1 MCDEVSP
8 CHKSGVQRNMNKNQH
23 DMSGVVDLM
32 RPQTTGSERK
42 SHPIYVDLLPPCNEA
57 CPAGENIQSWLAH
70 AQAGDYYEAW
80 LELTKNNPF
89 PAIHGRVCYHPCET
103 ACNRVELNSSVS
115 IHAVERFLGDKALEE
130 NWQFQKNIPNSG
142 KRVMVIGAG
151 PSGLSAAYHLAM
163 LGHTVEIFEAGP
175 VSGGML
181 HFGIPAYRLPRD
193 ILQKEVDRLITLGI
207 KINLN
212 HKITDVLND
221 QKAGNFDAV
230 YLAIGAQAGSNI
242 NIPARDSAKILDAV
256 DVLKKAGV
264 GEKPLLG
271 RKVVIYGGG
280 NTAMDSARTAK
291 RLGADDAIIVY
302 RRDQNHMPAH
312 QFEVEEA
319 LEEGVKIKWLSTIKN
334 MDGTNI
340 TIEKVVLNDEG
351 KPVPTGEFET
361 LSADS
366 LILAVGQTT
375 ETDFLRSVDGVEF
388 KKDGTVIVD
397 THMQTGHAGIF
408 AGGDMVPADR
418 TVTTA
423 VGHGKKAA
431 HYVNAWLRDTL
442 YQPAAK
448 HRVIH
453 YQGMNLPIYSDAT
466 KSEQEELSLSNR
478 DNFNEVIEGLTER
491 QAQYEA
497 KRCLSCGNCY
507 ECDNCYAA
515 CPEGAIKKLGVGLGY
530 SVDLDK
536 CTGCAA
542 CYEQCPCHAI
552 DMQSEI

>member
-1 MCDEVSP
+1 
-8 CHKSGVQRNMNKNQH
+8 
-23 DMSGVVDLM
+23 MSGVIDLI
-32 RPQTTGSERK
+32 RPQTTGSVRK
-42 SHPIYVDLLPPCNEA
+42 SHPLYVDLLPPCNEA
-57 CPAGENIQSWLAH
+57 CPAGENIQAWLAH

-89 PAIHGRVCYHPCET
+89 PAIHGRVCYHPCES
-103 ACNRVELNSSVS
+103 ACNRGELNTPIS
-115 IHAVERFLGDKALEE
+115 IHAVERFLGDQALAE
-130 NWQFQKNIPNSG
+130 NWQFEKIVEASG

-151 PSGLSAAYHLAM
+151 PSGLSAAYHLTS
-163 LGHTVEIFEAGP
+163 LGHQVEIFEAGP

-193 ILQKEVDRLITLGI
+193 ILQKEVDRLLAMGI
-207 KINLN
+207 KIHLN
-212 HKITDVLND
+212 HKVEDVLAE
-221 QKAGNFDAV
+221 QKAGHFDAV
-230 YLAIGAQAGSNI
+230 YLAIGAQAGSHI
-242 NIPARDSAKILDAV
+242 DIPARDSAKILDAV
-256 DVLKKAGV
+256 DLLRKTGT

-302 RRDQNHMPAH
+302 RRDQAHMPAH

-334 MDGTNI
+334 MDGTDI
-340 TIEKVVLNDEG
+340 TIEKVKLDEQG

-361 LSADS
+361 LTADS
-366 LILAVGQTT
+366 LVLAVGQTT
-375 ETDFLRSVDGVEF
+375 QTEFLHKVTDIKF
-388 KKDGTVIVD
+388 KTDGTVIVD
-397 THMQTGHAGIF
+397 ANMQTGHPGIF
-408 AGGDMVPADR
+408 AGGDMIPAQR

-431 HYVNAWLRDTL
+431 RYIDAWLRGVT
-442 YQPAAK
+442 YKAPAK
-448 HRVIH
+448 HRVVH
-453 YQGMNLPIYSDAT
+453 YSEMNLPIYADAMKT
-466 KSEQEELSLSNR
+466 EQGELPISARNDFAEIL
-478 DNFNEVIEGLTER
+478 EGLSEP
-491 QAQYEA
+491 QANYEA

-507 ECDNCYAA
+507 ECDNCYAT
-515 CPEGAIKKLGVGLGY
+515 CPEDAITKLGVGLGY
-530 SVDLDK
+530 RVDLDK

-552 DMQSEI
+552 DMQAEV

>member
-1 MCDEVSP
+1 ME
-8 CHKSGVQRNMNKNQH
+8 KETH
-23 DMSGVVDLM
+23 DMSGIIDLM
-32 RPQTTGSERK
+32 RPQTTGSTRK

-57 CPAGENIQSWLAH
+57 CPAGENIQAWLDH
-70 AQAGDYYEAW
+70 AQAENYYDAW
-80 LELTKNNPF
+80 VELTKNNPF

-103 ACNRVELNSSVS
+103 ACNRSEINTPVS

-130 NWQFQKNIPNSG
+130 NWQFVRKTEPTG
-142 KRVMVIGAG
+142 KRVMIIGAG

-163 LGHTVEIFEAGP
+163 SGHEVEIFEAGP

-193 ILQKEVDRLITLGI
+193 ILKKEVDRLLKLGI
-207 KINLN
+207 KIHLN
-212 HKITDVLND
+212 HQITDVLSE
-221 QKAGNFDAV
+221 QKNGHFDAV
-230 YLAIGAQAGSNI
+230 YLAIGAQAGSHI
-242 NIPARDSAKILDAV
+242 NIPARESAKILDAV
-256 DVLKKAGV
+256 DLLRKTGV

-271 RKVVIYGGG
+271 RRVVIYGGG

-302 RRDQNHMPAH
+302 RRDQSHMPAH

-334 MDGTNI
+334 MDGTDI
-340 TIEKVVLNDEG
+340 TIEKVKLDENG
-351 KPVPTGEFET
+351 RPVPTGEFET
-361 LSADS
+361 LTADS
-366 LILAVGQTT
+366 LVLAVGQTT
-375 ETDFLRSVDGVEF
+375 QTEFLHSIEGIKF
-388 KKDGTVIVD
+388 KDDGTVIVNEF
-397 THMQTGHAGIF
+397 MQTGYPSIF
-408 AGGDMVPADR
+408 AGGDMIPANR

-431 HYVNAWLRDTL
+431 RYIDAWLRDIT
-442 YQPAAK
+442 YNKPQK
-448 HRVIH
+448 NRVVH
-453 YQGMNLPIYSDAT
+453 YKEMNLPIYSDAIKT
-466 KSEQEELSLSNR
+466 EQEELPLDDR
-478 DNFNEVIEGLTER
+478 TDFTEILEGLSEQ
-491 QAQYEA
+491 QANYEA

-515 CPEGAIKKLGVGLGY
+515 CPSDAITKLGVGYGY
-530 SVDLDK
+530 QVDLEK

-552 DMQSEI
+552 DMKEEA

>member
-1 MCDEVSP
+1 MIKRP
-8 CHKSGVQRNMNKNQH
+8 H

-57 CPAGENIQSWLAH
+57 CPAGENIQAWLAH
-70 AQAGDYYEAW
+70 AQSGDYYEAW

-103 ACNRVELNSSVS
+103 ACNRAELNSSVS
-115 IHAVERFLGDKALEE
+115 IHAVERFLGDKALDE
-130 NWQFQKNIPNSG
+130 NWQFKKTVEASG
-142 KRVMVIGAG
+142 KRIMIIGAG

-163 LGHTVEIFEAGP
+163 AGHEVEIFEAGP

-193 ILQKEVDRLITLGI
+193 ILQKEVDRLINIGV
-207 KINLN
+207 KIHLN
-212 HKITDVLND
+212 HKVSDVLTEKKNG
-221 QKAGNFDAV
+221 KFDAV
-230 YLAIGAQAGSNI
+230 YLAIGAQAGSHVD
-242 NIPARDSAKILDAV
+242 IPARDSAKILNAV
-256 DVLKKAGV
+256 DLLKKTGV

-302 RRDQNHMPAH
+302 RRDQSHMPAH

-340 TIEKVVLNDEG
+340 TIEKVTLNDEG
-351 KPVPTGEFET
+351 RPVPTGEFET

-366 LILAVGQTT
+366 LVLAVGQTT
-375 ETDFLRSVDGVEF
+375 ETDFLHGIDGIEF

-397 THMQTGHAGIF
+397 AHMQTGCAGIF

-431 HYVNAWLRDTL
+431 HYINAWLRNTL
-442 YQPAAK
+442 YQAPEK
-448 HRVIH
+448 HRVVN
-453 YQGMNLPIYSDAT
+453 YGDMNLPIYSDAI
-466 KSEQEELSLSNR
+466 KSKQAGLPLSAR
-478 DNFNEVIEGLTER
+478 EDFNEIIEGLTE
-491 QAQYEA
+491 QKAQYEA

-515 CPEGAIKKLGVGLGY
+515 CPEGAISKVGIGLGY
-530 SVDLDK
+530 DVDLNK

-552 DMQSEI
+552 DMQGEV

>member
-1 MCDEVSP
+1 MS
-8 CHKSGVQRNMNKNQH
+8 KSQD

-32 RPQTTGSERK
+32 RLQTTGSERK

-57 CPAGENIQSWLAH
+57 CPAGENIQAWLAY

-80 LELTKNNPF
+80 VELTKNNPF

-103 ACNRVELNSSVS
+103 ACNRAELNSAVS
-115 IHAVERFLGDKALEE
+115 IHAVERFLGDKALAE
-130 NWQFQKNIPNSG
+130 NWQFKKIAVDSQ
-142 KRVMVIGAG
+142 KRVMIIGAG

-163 LGHTVEIFEAGP
+163 AGHVVEIFEAGP

-193 ILQKEVDRLITLGI
+193 VLQKEVDRLITLGV
-207 KINLN
+207 KIHLN
-212 HKITDVLND
+212 HKVNDVIAEKNTG
-221 QKAGNFDAV
+221 KFDAV
-230 YLAIGAQAGSNI
+230 YLAIGAQAGSHVD
-242 NIPARDSAKILDAV
+242 IPARDSAKILNAV
-256 DVLKKAGV
+256 DVLKKTGV

-334 MDGTNI
+334 MDGTDI
-340 TIEKVVLNDEG
+340 TIEKVVLNEEG
-351 KPVPTGEFET
+351 RPVPTGEFET

-375 ETDFLRSVDGVEF
+375 ETDFLHNIDGIEF

-431 HYVNAWLRDTL
+431 HYIDAWLRDFV
-442 YQPAAK
+442 YQTSDK
-448 HRVIH
+448 HRVV
-453 YQGMNLPIYSDAT
+453 YYKDMNLPIYSDAIQS
-466 KSEQEELSLSNR
+466 KQEGLPLSAR
-478 DNFNEVIEGLTER
+478 EDFNEIIEGLTEKK
-491 QAQYEA
+491 ANYEA

-515 CPEGAIKKLGVGLGY
+515 CPEGAISKLGVGLGY
-530 SVDLDK
+530 NVDLDK

-552 DMQSEI
+552 DMQKEVR